1 MRRTRLSETF
11 DNFLFKV
18 DARLL
23 FSPRTAAETVPRG
36 AVMKFKSH
44 RNMSLCVW
52 PQIEREL
59 VVTTNDKIAEVG
71 RIERINQEAKPVDG
85 ESAMQTIVAQTAW
98 NEDRRT
104 VRIFSFKQVAVH
116 LFFLPANAK
125 VSQVR
130 QTEVIAGAPHHP
142 GFNYADSYD
151 QTSGPEDLQ
160 RPASYMVSRP
170 SLYR

>member
-1 MRRTRLSETF
+1 
-11 DNFLFKV
+11 
-18 DARLL
+18 
-23 FSPRTAAETVPRG
+23 
-36 AVMKFKSH
+36 MKFKSH

-116 LFFLPANAK
+116 LFFTCERKGLAG
-125 VSQVR
+125 
-130 QTEVIAGAPHHP
+130 QTDRGDRRSAPP
-142 GFNYADSYD
+142 
-151 QTSGPEDLQ
+151 
-160 RPASYMVSRP
+160 SRFQ
-170 SLYR
+170 LCG